1 MLSDGEILKC
11 PEACGVGGLREE
23 GEGGFGFLRGL
34 KGIFCLSVS
43 RRVGGPALGKPPA
56 DPGQGR
62 PGI

>member
-11 PEACGVGGLREE
+11 PEARGLGGLREE
-23 GEGGFGFLRGL
+23 GEGGLGFMGGL

-43 RRVGGPALGKPPA
+43 RRALGKPPA